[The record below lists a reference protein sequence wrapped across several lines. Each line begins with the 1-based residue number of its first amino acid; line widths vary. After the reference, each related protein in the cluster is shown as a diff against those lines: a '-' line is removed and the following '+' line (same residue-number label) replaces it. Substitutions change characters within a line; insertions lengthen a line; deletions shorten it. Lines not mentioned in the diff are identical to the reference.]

1 MVSSRVSY
9 VWKCLTWNRYKNGT
23 VNGRVWGPW
32 PGSSLHF
39 MEVMSEP
46 RWEDYN
52 FEYLKGNR
60 FSYFGHGKTH
70 REMIGGDLSF
80 YLSEKGLTW
89 EDAPNPDDGLA
100 FVNLE

>member
-1 MVSSRVSY
+1 
-9 VWKCLTWNRYKNGT
+9 
-23 VNGRVWGPW
+23 
-32 PGSSLHF
+32 

-52 FEYLKGNR
+52 FEYLKDNR
-60 FSYFGHGKTH
+60 FSYFGIGKTH
-70 REMIGGDLSF
+70 REMIGGDLAF

-89 EDAPNPDDGLA
+89 EDEPDLNDGLA